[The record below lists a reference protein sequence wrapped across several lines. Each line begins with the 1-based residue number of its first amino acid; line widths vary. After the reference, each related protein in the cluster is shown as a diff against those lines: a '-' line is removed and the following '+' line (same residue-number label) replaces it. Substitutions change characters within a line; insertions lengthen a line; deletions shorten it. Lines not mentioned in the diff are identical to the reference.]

1 MTRGIA
7 DAGVTPTAAIGWA
20 ELKRPPRRGERPG
33 GMAPTYV
40 EVST

>member
-1 MTRGIA
+1 MTRAIA
-7 DAGVTPTAAIGWA
+7 DAEVAPTGAIGWA
-20 ELKRPPRRGERPG
+20 ELKRPRAVVAAG